1 KNPALG
7 DILIDEDAPPVL
19 DVVERKGDNLTIPGL
34 SLEEFAKFRDRV
46 QAVAYRIKGSLTER
60 QRGVYS
66 NSIMGQMLTKFRTWM
81 FGLAETRMGA
91 MKYAP
96 DLGAYEIGRFRVGF
110 GDVAHGF
117 RINLKETTKL

>member
-1 KNPALG
+1 
-7 DILIDEDAPPVL
+7 
-19 DVVERKGDNLTIPGL
+19 
-34 SLEEFAKFRDRV
+34 
-46 QAVAYRIKGSLTER
+46 
-60 QRGVYS
+60 
-66 NSIMGQMLTKFRTWM
+66 IMGQMLTKFRTWM

-117 RINLKETTKL
+117 RINLKETTKLLLSVASMGLYSKKGVNQDTVDRMYLKFMQENPDHEGRLTKEQFI